1 MKRDHRRS
9 EELATR
15 ARARLPGGVNSN
27 VRLEIP
33 RMFFERGEGA
43 WLWDVDGNDVST
55 TCWVRGRCFS
65 ATPLPRCWPRR
76 RRPPV
81 EGWSTGPRTLRGGGR
96 RAPVRDPPLAADGPI
111 RVVRTEMVQALRLA
125 RARNWSRPICMFR
138 AAIITGGWTTSWSLS
153 TGGWPA
159 PVNPLRLS
167 PPRLFSHRLPVE

>member
-76 RRPPV
+76 RRPPL
-81 EGWSTGPRTLRGGGR
+81 EGWSTGPRNPARWRPPSACTGSSAGCRWSDSGR
-96 RAPVRDPPLAADGPI
+96 PHRDGPGPP
-111 RVVRTEMVQALRLA
+111 
-125 RARNWSRPICMFR
+125 SRPGPQLV
-138 AAIITGGWTTSWSLS
+138 ATDLYVSGGHYHGWLDNILVSIDGRVASAGQPAEALASTTVL
-153 TGGWPA
+153 P
-159 PVNPLRLS
+159 PVTS
-167 PPRLFSHRLPVE
+167 